1 MTSVS
6 SRKVAAGLGATLLVF
21 AVAYG
26 CNRSPQTKT
35 TPGAADATTD
45 ATESTSPVTELE
57 RPAPPPLTP
66 PTPVPGDTVHEG
78 SAVAMSRD
86 GERLYVADEDH
97 NALRIVTLDGWGSGR
112 LPASQTTDG
121 PDSFLAHE
129 VVALPGRPAN
139 IVVTGTEVL
148 VTIRDPGL
156 LMVFRRPDA
165 DTDAGADAGAGLVER
180 ARLTVPADAWGLA
193 VSPDERTA
201 VVTSAWTHRV
211 SSIDLEAK
219 KVLSS
224 VDVGREPR
232 GVVVSADGKT
242 AYVSH
247 LVSTPGD
254 LTRVDALRDA
264 EPHVHKV
271 SLPVARA
278 RAASASGS
286 GDAEVSATL
295 GYALVLSKDGKRLY
309 APRHAIGAVGD
320 QAWFGATT
328 IDVLLTATD
337 EPLAPRRTRGAIA
350 EMKDGPSHRLLAKD
364 AGPFPLTDPV
374 MFVQPRSAQV
384 VGEKLFVLSEGMH
397 AVYRTSTT
405 AIDPGLAAE
414 RVFES
419 TCRGPAGMVVSSDA
433 AFAYVFCRAPYAL
446 EALPLQGQSMQG
458 NRYSRLLA
466 KDPLPA
472 GVAEGRATFLDASDQ
487 EISGG
492 LACAGCHPEGRDDGH
507 VWHEIETRSAPF
519 PVSTVVEPRVL
530 AGGQHVAGVRGFP
543 RQTPMLAGRVKAE
556 GPYGWH
562 AENPDLRSRIEEG
575 IHLHRWIAARYD
587 ETVMASA
594 SRSLAAFLRQ
604 GLVPP
609 PRDKRARTSIE
620 DSGKR
625 IFESDETRCATCHT
639 PAQDFTDR
647 APHILLLPAAAGF
660 DEEPP
665 GSGFKPPSLLF
676 VQGTAPYYHDGS
688 VATLEDL
695 IANNQDRMGK
705 TSHLSAEERAALV
718 AYLRTL

>member
-1 MTSVS
+1 VTVL
-6 SRKVAAGLGATLLVF
+6 VATAS
-21 AVAYG
+21 YG
-26 CNRSPQTKT
+26 CNRNPKAK
-35 TPGAADATTD
+35 PGGPDAAADATESSSS
-45 ATESTSPVTELE
+45 ATAPEKPTL
-57 RPAPPPLTP
+57 APPLP
-66 PTPVPGDTVHEG
+66 PVPGETVHEG
-78 SAVAMSRD
+78 SAIAMSRD
-86 GERLYVADEDH
+86 GERLYIADEDH
-97 NALRIVTLDGWGSGR
+97 DSLRIVTLDGTGFGR
-112 LPASQTTDG
+112 LSAS
-121 PDSFLAHE
+121 SVHE

-139 IVVTGTEVL
+139 IVVTASEVL
-148 VTIRDPGL
+148 VTVRDPGL
-156 LMVFRRPDA
+156 LMVFRRA
-165 DTDAGADAGAGLVER
+165 DADAGAGLVET
-180 ARLTVPADAWGLA
+180 ARLALPADAWGLA

-232 GVVVSADGKT
+232 GVVVSADGKA

-254 LTRVDALRDA
+254 LTRVDALRDP
-264 EPHVHKV
+264 EPRVRKV
-271 SLPVARA
+271 LLPVARA
-278 RAASASGS
+278 R
-286 GDAEVSATL
+286 GDSNVSATL
-295 GYALVLSKDGKRLY
+295 GYVLALSKDGKRLY
-309 APRHAIGAVGD
+309 APRHALGAIGD

-328 IDVLLTATD
+328 IDVLLTAVD
-337 EPLAPRRTRGAIA
+337 EPLAPRRVHGAIA

-397 AVYRTSTT
+397 AIYRTSTT

-414 RVFES
+414 KVVES
-419 TCRGPAGMVVSSDA
+419 KCRGPAGMVVTSDA
-433 AFAYVFCRAPYAL
+433 KFAYVFCRAPYAL
-446 EALPLQGQSMQG
+446 EAVPLEGPSPHG
-458 NRYSRLLA
+458 SASSLLLA
-466 KDPLPA
+466 KDSLSSE
-472 GVAEGRATFLDASDQ
+472 VAVAGRALFLDASDA

-507 VWHEIETRSAPF
+507 VWHEVETRGAPF
-519 PVSTVVEPRVL
+519 PIPVGVEPRVL
-530 AGGQHVAGVRGFP
+530 AGGEYVAGVRGFP

-575 IHLHRWIAARYD
+575 IHLHRWNAARYD
-587 ETVMASA
+587 EAAMASA

-604 GLVPP
+604 GLVAP
-609 PRDKRARTSIE
+609 PREKHPLTAVES
-620 DSGKR
+620 SGKK
-625 IFESDETRCATCHT
+625 IFEADETRCATCHA

-647 APHILLLPAAAGF
+647 TPHILIWPPAAGF

-695 IANNQDRMGK
+695 VANNQDRMG
-705 TSHLSAEERAALV
+705 
-718 AYLRTL
+718 